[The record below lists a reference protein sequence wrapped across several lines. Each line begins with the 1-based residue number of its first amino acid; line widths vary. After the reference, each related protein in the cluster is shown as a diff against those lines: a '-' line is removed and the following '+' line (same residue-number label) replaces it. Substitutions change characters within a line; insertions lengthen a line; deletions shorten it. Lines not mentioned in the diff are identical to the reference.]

1 MAGSGRTATRGLL
14 YYAEPVTRD
23 AVLALP
29 DTNVKRQLLPVIAHD
44 DYVAPLPEG
53 HRFPMIKFALLLE
66 KVTELGIADPQSL
79 LKPGLVSR
87 RVLQLV
93 HKADYVE
100 AVLSQTLDEQAVRRI
115 GVPVTPAM
123 AQRSRRAV
131 AGTILTARAALK
143 AGVACNTA
151 GGSHHAF
158 PGYGAGF
165 CVFND
170 VAVAARMMQREGLV
184 RQVLIV
190 DLDVH
195 QGDGT
200 AAAFVGDD
208 SVFTFSVHCGVNFP
222 VRKQTSDR
230 DIALEPET
238 GDDVYLAVLHEE
250 LGPLMDRVRPDLVF
264 YVAGVDAHAD
274 DRLGKLALTD
284 NGLEARERLV
294 LRLCAQHRVPVACVI
309 GGGYDDDVDAIARR
323 HALVFE
329 QAAGL
334 LANGEFGWA
343 ALPA

>member
-1 MAGSGRTATRGLL
+1 MAES
-14 YYAEPVTRD
+14 D
-23 AVLALP
+23 A
-29 DTNVKRQLLPVIAHD
+29 NVKRRFLPVVAHD
-44 DYVAPLPEG
+44 DYVAPLPAG
-53 HRFPMIKFALLLE
+53 HRFPMAKFALLLQR
-66 KVTELGIADPQSL
+66 VTALGLTSPETL

-87 RVLQLV
+87 RVLGLV
-93 HKADYVE
+93 HEADYVE
-100 AVLSQTLDEQAVRRI
+100 AVLSQTLDDQAVRRI

-158 PGYGAGF
+158 PGHGAGF

-184 RQVLIV
+184 RQVLVI

-200 AAAFVGDD
+200 AAAFESDD
-208 SVFTFSVHCGVNFP
+208 SVFTFSVHCAVNFP

-230 DIALEPET
+230 DIALAPGT
-238 GDDVYLAVLHEE
+238 DDDAYLAVLHDE
-250 LGPLMDRVRPDLVF
+250 LGPLMEQVRPDLVI

-284 NGLEARERLV
+284 DGLKARERLV
-294 LRLCAQHRVPVACVI
+294 LHMCARYRVPVACVI
-309 GGGYDDDVDAIARR
+309 GGGYDDNVDAIARR

-329 QAAGL
+329 QAAVL
-334 LANGEFGWA
+334 LADGEFGWA
-343 ALPA
+343 VS